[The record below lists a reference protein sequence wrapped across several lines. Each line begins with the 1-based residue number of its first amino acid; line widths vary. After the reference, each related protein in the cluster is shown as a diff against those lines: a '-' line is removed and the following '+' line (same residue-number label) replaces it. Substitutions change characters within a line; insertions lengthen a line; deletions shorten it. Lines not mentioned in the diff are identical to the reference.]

1 MLSNSLRQFILL
13 LCRQI
18 KGGLVCFVNFVPSH
32 RIAMIKIFSSSINR
46 LVMLLCTAT
55 LLLTNGTVFGQKEWA
70 LQECVNYALQ
80 HNLNV
85 KQSYLNTNQAANQV
99 LHNKLALAPT
109 VSGSAGSS
117 YNWGRS
123 VDPFT
128 YQFTNEEIR
137 SVNLSLNG
145 NASLF
150 NGFELQNTLRQ
161 SKLDY
166 LASQSDL
173 KKIENDISLNVVS
186 EYLQVLFAKEQLKIY
201 DNRVA
206 ESGKQRDRT
215 KIMYDAGNMTRG
227 NLLDAESQLATEEL
241 NKITAENQ
249 FTTATLNLVQLLE
262 LDSTKDFQV
271 QEPKVDISSIEI
283 LSQSSEGIY
292 QKAIAHLPEIQS
304 VDLKVNSAEK
314 GLSIAKG
321 GLYPRLS
328 MYGSYSSGYSSAAQ
342 NLLGKPTPF
351 KDQLNNNLAR
361 SLGLSLNVPI
371 FSGWSAHT
379 SINRAKITVLNAQLN
394 ADITRNQVFKSI
406 QQAYTDAVSAQKK
419 YYATQKSEEAL
430 QEANLYADKRFNAGL
445 SSSLEFLTAT
455 NNLTKAKTEL
465 LQAKY
470 DYIFKLKIL
479 DFYAGNPL
487 TF

>member
-1 MLSNSLRQFILL
+1 M
-13 LCRQI
+13 
-18 KGGLVCFVNFVPSH
+18 
-32 RIAMIKIFSSSINR
+32 
-46 LVMLLCTAT
+46 
-55 LLLTNGTVFGQKEWA
+55 
-70 LQECVNYALQ
+70 
-80 HNLNV
+80 
-85 KQSYLNTNQAANQV
+85 
-99 LHNKLALAPT
+99 
-109 VSGSAGSS
+109 
-117 YNWGRS
+117 
-123 VDPFT
+123 
-128 YQFTNEEIR
+128 
-137 SVNLSLNG
+137 
-145 NASLF
+145 
-150 NGFELQNTLRQ
+150 
-161 SKLDY
+161 
-166 LASQSDL
+166 DL
-173 KKIENDISLNVVS
+173 
-186 EYLQVLFAKEQLKIY
+186 
-201 DNRVA
+201 
-206 ESGKQRDRT
+206 
-215 KIMYDAGNMTRG
+215 
-227 NLLDAESQLATEEL
+227 
-241 NKITAENQ
+241 
-249 FTTATLNLVQLLE
+249 
-262 LDSTKDFQV
+262 
-271 QEPKVDISSIEI
+271 ISSIEI

>member
-1 MLSNSLRQFILL
+1 
-13 LCRQI
+13 
-18 KGGLVCFVNFVPSH
+18 
-32 RIAMIKIFSSSINR
+32 
-46 LVMLLCTAT
+46 MLLSTIA
-55 LLLTNGTVFGQKEWA
+55 LLFANGTAYGQKEWA
-70 LQECVNYALQ
+70 LKECVDYALQ

-85 KQSYLNTNQAANQV
+85 KQSYLSTSQSANEV
-99 LHNKLALAPT
+99 LRNKLALAPSI
-109 VSGSAGSS
+109 SGNGSSS

-137 SVNLSLNG
+137 SVNLSLSG

-173 KKIENDISLNVVS
+173 KKIENDISLNVIS
-186 EYLQVLFAKEQLKIY
+186 NYLQVLFAKEQLKIY
-201 DNRVA
+201 ANRVD
-206 ESGKQRDRT
+206 ESTKQRDRT
-215 KIMYDAGNMTRG
+215 KLMFDAGTMTRG
-227 NLLDAESQLATEEL
+227 NILDAESQLATEEL

-249 FTTATLNLVQLLE
+249 FASATLSLVQLLE
-262 LDSTKDFQV
+262 LDSTQDFQV
-271 QEPKVDISSIEI
+271 QNPKVDITSAEI
-283 LSQSSEGIY
+283 LSQTPEAIY
-292 QKAIAHLPEIQS
+292 QKAMSHLPEIQS

-314 GLSIAKG
+314 GLDIAKG

-328 MYGSYSSGYSSAAQ
+328 MNGSYSSGYSSASQ
-342 NLLGKPTPF
+342 NIKGERTPF
-351 KDQLNNNLAR
+351 GKQLDNNLAR
-361 SLGLSLNVPI
+361 SLGLSLNIPI
-371 FSGWSAHT
+371 FNGWSAHT
-379 SINRAKITVLNAQLN
+379 SITRAKIGVMNAQLN
-394 ADITRNQVFKSI
+394 AQITRNQVYKSI
-406 QQAYTDAVSAQKK
+406 QQAYVDAISAQKK
-419 YYATQKSEEAL
+419 FAATEKSTDAL
-430 QEANLYADKRFNAGL
+430 QEAYLYADKRFGAGL

-455 NNLTKAKTEL
+455 NNLTKAKTDL
-465 LQAKY
+465 LQSKY